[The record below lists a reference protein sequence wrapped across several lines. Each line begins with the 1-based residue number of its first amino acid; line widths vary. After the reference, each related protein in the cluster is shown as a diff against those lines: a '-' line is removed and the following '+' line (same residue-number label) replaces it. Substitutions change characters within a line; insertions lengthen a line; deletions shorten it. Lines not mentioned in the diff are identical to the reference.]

1 MEGRSVRPARGV
13 IMAQWQG
20 FSRRKPSG
28 GRFVQARGKRKT
40 EISSE
45 KQFALVGEPKRK
57 IYRKTGGNSMVR
69 VMAENRVSIND
80 TKSGKT
86 TLGKIV
92 SVVENESN
100 PNYVRR
106 NILVKGA
113 LIETDKGVVKIT
125 SRPGKDGV
133 INGVKVE

>member
-1 MEGRSVRPARGV
+1 
-13 IMAQWQG
+13 
-20 FSRRKPSG
+20 
-28 GRFVQARGKRKT
+28 
-40 EISSE
+40 
-45 KQFALVGEPKRK
+45 
-57 IYRKTGGNSMVR
+57 MVR

-86 TLGKIV
+86 SIGTIV
-92 SVVENESN
+92 SVIENESN

>member
-1 MEGRSVRPARGV
+1 
-13 IMAQWQG
+13 
-20 FSRRKPSG
+20 
-28 GRFVQARGKRKT
+28 
-40 EISSE
+40 
-45 KQFALVGEPKRK
+45 
-57 IYRKTGGNSMVR
+57 MVR

-92 SVVENESN
+92 SVIENESN

>member
-1 MEGRSVRPARGV
+1 
-13 IMAQWQG
+13 
-20 FSRRKPSG
+20 
-28 GRFVQARGKRKT
+28 
-40 EISSE
+40 
-45 KQFALVGEPKRK
+45 
-57 IYRKTGGNSMVR
+57 MVR

-86 TLGKIV
+86 SLGTIV
-92 SVVENESN
+92 SVIENESN

>member
-1 MEGRSVRPARGV
+1 
-13 IMAQWQG
+13 
-20 FSRRKPSG
+20 
-28 GRFVQARGKRKT
+28 
-40 EISSE
+40 
-45 KQFALVGEPKRK
+45 
-57 IYRKTGGNSMVR
+57 MVR

-86 TLGKIV
+86 SIGTIV
-92 SVVENESN
+92 SVIENESN

-125 SRPGKDGV
+125 SRPRKDGV